1 MATVA
6 KLEKDIASMQKTMDD
21 PSTPDSIK
29 DAIRDGLEN
38 AKRQLAELKAKGAA
52 PKQPRIRTT
61 EKKPKKEPKEEPK
74 KAVKK
79 EPKKPAK
86 KAPRKRTTAKKPKKK
101 GGLSDRAL
109 KRIAAAKKRRK
120 QQGLAYSTKV
130 VMKDAE
136 RVAAKPGREKRDNR
150 VDYAT
155 GSYPYLEHGGEMAKG
170 GLFGGSRIKSAT
182 NRDRA
187 YKSEEPWE
195 KKYVRK
201 TKPKN
206 PRYNRYGDG
215 GETHRNG

>member
-1 MATVA
+1 MATAA

-29 DAIRDGLEN
+29 DAIRDGLDN

-136 RVAAKPGREKRDNR
+136 RVAARPGREKRDNR

-170 GLFGGSRIKSAT
+170 GKVRSTKSW
-182 NRDRA
+182 RDDQQR
-187 YKSEEPWE
+187 KSTEPWE
-195 KKYVRK
+195 KRYVRK

-206 PRYNRYGDG
+206 RPGLFEHG